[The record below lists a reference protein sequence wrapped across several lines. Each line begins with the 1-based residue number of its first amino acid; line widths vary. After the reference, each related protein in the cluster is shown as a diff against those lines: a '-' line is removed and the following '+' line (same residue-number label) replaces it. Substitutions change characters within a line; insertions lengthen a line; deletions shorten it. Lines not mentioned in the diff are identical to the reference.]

1 MKVGRWIREIG
12 WTTAVLARALGIS
25 HQAAAKIVKGGR
37 PNPENSRK
45 IIELSGGKVTWD
57 DLYPRNHKQV
67 SNG

>member
-1 MKVGRWIREIG
+1 MKVDRWIRKIG
-12 WTTAVLARALGIS
+12 WTTAVLARQLGVS

-57 DLYPRNHKQV
+57 DLYPPSHKQA